1 MSKAQLI
8 SIVDDDASVR
18 DAIGNLVDSLGYSSA
33 TFTSAKHFFEA
44 GMIAETICLI
54 TDLQMPELTGL
65 ELQEAL
71 RAKGYRTPVIMITA
85 FPNEK
90 QRARALENGAVGFL
104 TKPFDERLLI
114 ECLTTAI
121 KLRSFIGTAH

>member
-1 MSKAQLI
+1 
-8 SIVDDDASVR
+8 
-18 DAIGNLVDSLGYSSA
+18 
-33 TFTSAKHFFEA
+33 
-44 GMIAETICLI
+44 MIAETTCLI
-54 TDLQMPELTGL
+54 TDLQMPELNGL

-85 FPNEK
+85 SPNDK

-104 TKPFDERLLI
+104 TKPFDERSLI

-121 KLRSFIGTAH
+121 KLRSFMGTAH

>member
-1 MSKAQLI
+1 
-8 SIVDDDASVR
+8 
-18 DAIGNLVDSLGYSSA
+18 
-33 TFTSAKHFFEA
+33 
-44 GMIAETICLI
+44 
-54 TDLQMPELTGL
+54 MPELNGL

-85 FPNEK
+85 VPNEK

-104 TKPFDERLLI
+104 TKPLDERLLI

-121 KLRSFIGTAH
+121 KLRSSMGTAH

>member
-1 MSKAQLI
+1 MSKAQII

-18 DAIGNLVDSLGYSSA
+18 DGIGNLVDSLGYNSA
-33 TFTSAKHFFEA
+33 TFTSAKHFLEA
-44 GMIAETICLI
+44 GMNAETTCLI
-54 TDLQMPELTGL
+54 TDLQMPELNGL

-71 RAKGYRTPVIMITA
+71 RAKGYRTSVIMITA

-90 QRARALENGAVGFL
+90 QRALALENGVVGFL

-121 KLRSFIGTAH
+121 KLRSFMGTAH